1 MEFWM
6 CPHCGQ
12 RIYGSLE
19 VVLILASA
27 HKCKTAFALTRETAC
42 LSCLSSP
49 TGLCVYH
56 ASMLV
61 KTNHLNATQVLFLQ

>member
-6 CPHCGQ
+6 CSHCGQ

-19 VVLILASA
+19 VVLILASVHRCHASFTRA
-27 HKCKTAFALTRETAC
+27 HETAC

-49 TGLCVYH
+49 TWLCAYH

-61 KTNHLNATQVLFLQ
+61 KTNHLNATQVLFWQ

>member
-6 CPHCGQ
+6 CPHCGH

-27 HKCKTAFALTRETAC
+27 HKCNALSERAKETLC

-49 TGLCVYH
+49 TGLCAYH
-56 ASMLV
+56 ASLLV

>member
-1 MEFWM
+1 MECWM
-6 CPHCGQ
+6 CSHCGQ

-27 HKCKTAFALTRETAC
+27 HKCNTSFARTRETAC
-42 LSCLSSP
+42 LRCLSSP

-61 KTNHLNATQVLFLQ
+61 NSTRLNATQVLFLQ

>member
-6 CPHCGQ
+6 CSHCGR

-19 VVLILASA
+19 VVLLLASA
-27 HKCKTAFALTRETAC
+27 HKCNMPFARAAETAC

-49 TGLCVYH
+49 TGLCAYH
-56 ASMLV
+56 ASLSV
-61 KTNHLNATQVLFLQ
+61 KTNHLNETQVLFVQ

>member
-1 MEFWM
+1 MEVWM

-27 HKCKTAFALTRETAC
+27 HKCGESFRRTSDTTC
-42 LSCLSSP
+42 LSCLVSP
-49 TGLCVYH
+49 TGLCGYH
-56 ASMLV
+56 TILLV
-61 KTNHLNATQVLFLQ
+61 NRRRFDAMRVLSW